1 VSATRPSP
9 FLPPGNCA
17 RLAMFFLALT
27 IAFDVVAIESDLLE
41 IAAINRFIDGDFN
54 TASLESSDHRQQ
66 IVNVVGF
73 ALLAVTAIAFIW
85 WFHAAYRNIAARG
98 TWELRFKSRWAI
110 GAWFVPILAFWRPKQ
125 IADDIWRASEPQA
138 PLVDGQERHPAK
150 AVYLLNLWWFFWLV
164 GTFVGNA
171 AVRALIKAGTPN
183 DYLRSDKM
191 DIAALTANLVAAAL
205 AIQVVRQVTMR
216 QVTWAQAE
224 GARTV

>member
-1 VSATRPSP
+1 
-9 FLPPGNCA
+9 
-17 RLAMFFLALT
+17 MFFLALT

-54 TASLESSDHRQQ
+54 TASLERSDHRQQ

-85 WFHAAYRNIAARG
+85 WFHAAYRNSAARG
-98 TWELRFKSRWAI
+98 TWKLRFTSRWAI

-125 IADDIWRASEPQA
+125 IADDIWRASEPRA
-138 PLVDGQERHPAK
+138 PRVDEQEAYPAK
-150 AVYLLNLWWFFWLV
+150 AVYLLNLWWCFWLL

-191 DIAALTANLVAAAL
+191 DIAALAANLVAAAL
-205 AIQVVRQVTMR
+205 AIQIVRQVTIR
-216 QVTWAQAE
+216 QATWSQAE
-224 GARTV
+224 AARTV